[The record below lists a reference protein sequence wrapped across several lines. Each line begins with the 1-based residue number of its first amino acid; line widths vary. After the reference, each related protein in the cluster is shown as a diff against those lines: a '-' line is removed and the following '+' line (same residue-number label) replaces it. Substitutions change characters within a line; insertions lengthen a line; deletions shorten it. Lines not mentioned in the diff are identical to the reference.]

1 MSFTFILAVIGT
13 AALLVP
19 KETLSQIPTVC
30 SDAESLR
37 NKTCCPMTS
46 DGVCGQSANR
56 GQCVTLTPPPT
67 GYSDNTTD
75 VRANWPHYFT
85 RACQCNGNFGG
96 YDCSRCKFGYY
107 GEDCSQSQVLPRR
120 SIHEYTQE
128 DWNEFNEIL
137 QIAKTYPSEYMAI
150 LEEQKPGTV
159 NLSMTNISLYN
170 LYVWLHHYAT
180 KDTLPR
186 K

>member
-1 MSFTFILAVIGT
+1 
-13 AALLVP
+13 
-19 KETLSQIPTVC
+19 
-30 SDAESLR
+30 
-37 NKTCCPMTS
+37 MTS

-56 GQCVTLTPPPT
+56 GQCVTLTPPQT
-67 GYSDNTTD
+67 GYSDNITD

-107 GEDCSQSQVLPRR
+107 GEDCSQFQVLPRR
-120 SIHEYTQE
+120 SIHEFSDE

-137 QIAKTYPSEYMAI
+137 QVAKTYPSEYMVI

-159 NLSMTNISLYN
+159 NLSMTNVSLYD
-170 LYVWLHHYAT
+170 LYTWVHHYAA
-180 KDTLPR
+180 KDAFDC